1 MNHLYLDGSSFS
13 GADMPKHNKDI
24 LDRLLAGISIRGT
37 LVHPTTLFV
46 FATSILIGSAIFLWE
61 RHQESIVNLEEFS
74 LTQEKIVITPQPHW
88 SKPNLKEMVLD
99 QSNGEQA
106 SILDTELVPRT
117 VAIMKQVGFVEQI
130 NSIEK
135 SKSGLNIDVI
145 YRQPVAFV
153 ELSAVTMKNKWPA
166 DQLGKTILL
175 PVDRNG
181 ILMPESIGDNLDLP
195 WITVLFPSQF
205 EATWDQWPDD
215 RIHGAAAISSVF
227 DRPLSELGIQR
238 ITTNQFDPSESNLS
252 PKPFELY
259 SGSGT
264 RIVWGNAPGKEVDSE
279 VNASQKIRA
288 IEAVVAQYGRLNE
301 IDLGRIDVR
310 SGKAIST
317 GVSKTAGKVSELRLE
332 LK

>member
-1 MNHLYLDGSSFS
+1 
-13 GADMPKHNKDI
+13 MPKHNKDI

-37 LVHPTTLFV
+37 LVHPTTLFI

-61 RHQESIVNLEEFS
+61 RHQETIVNLEEFS
-74 LTQEKIVITPQPHW
+74 LTQEKILLTPQPHW
-88 SKPNLKEMVLD
+88 SKPDLKELVLD
-99 QSNGEQA
+99 QPNGKQA

-117 VAIMKQVGFVEQI
+117 AGIMKQVGFVEQI

-135 SKSGLNIDVI
+135 SKAGLNIDVI
-145 YRQPVAFV
+145 YRQPVALV
-153 ELSAVTMKNKWPA
+153 ELSAVTMQNKWPA
-166 DQLGKTILL
+166 EQMNRTVLL

-181 ILMPESIGDNLDLP
+181 VLMPESIGANLSLP
-195 WITVLFPSQF
+195 WIAVLFPSQF
-205 EATWDQWPDD
+205 EATWDQWPDE
-215 RIHGAAAISSVF
+215 RIHDAAAISSAF
-227 DRPLSELGIQR
+227 KRPLSELGIQR
-238 ITTNQFDPSESNLS
+238 ITTNQVDTNKSNLS

-264 RIVWGNAPGKEVDSE
+264 RIVWGNAPGKEVESE
-279 VNASQKIRA
+279 VSAIKKIRA
-288 IEAVVAQYGRLNE
+288 IEAVVAQYGLLNE

-317 GVSKTAGKVSELRLE
+317 GVSKTASKSGEPRLE